1 MNNSAANR
9 RSPRGLFPGQLVPR
23 LHDRVSEVL
32 YIRHLCR
39 RIDQA
44 YIHWIRRFI
53 LEHKGLKTAM
63 VYTLVLNRGGQGV
76 HSPLDRLRRELSVES
91 QGIIQAEASG

>member
-1 MNNSAANR
+1 
-9 RSPRGLFPGQLVPR
+9 
-23 LHDRVSEVL
+23 
-32 YIRHLCR
+32 
-39 RIDQA
+39 
-44 YIHWIRRFI
+44 